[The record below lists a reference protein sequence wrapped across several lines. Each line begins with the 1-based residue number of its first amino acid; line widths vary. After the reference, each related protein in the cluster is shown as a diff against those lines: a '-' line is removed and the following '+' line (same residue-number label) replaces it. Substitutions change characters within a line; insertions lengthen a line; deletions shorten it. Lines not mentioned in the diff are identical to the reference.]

1 MNSNLTTIPNGM
13 YQNLAGTIGGTGTG
27 YGNFAQSFDNW
38 FTGNLDWER
47 QLYLSSLNFAE
58 SQRNRDWQEYM
69 SNTSYQRMVKD
80 MTLAGLNPY
89 LAYNQGGSSTP
100 SGSTAHSS
108 SSSGRSG
115 QGFSSLVSLAGII
128 TSASVAMRKIATA
141 QSLKLSDIALS
152 QRGTLDT
159 YYDAFG
165 ENLGSRYRRYR

>member
-1 MNSNLTTIPNGM
+1 MSVITPSTGLNEALVRTSVGN
-13 YQNLAGTIGGTGTG
+13 GTG
-27 YGNFAQSFDNW
+27 YGNFVQAFDNW

-47 QLYLSSLNFAE
+47 QLYNTSVNVAE
-58 SQRNRDWQEYM
+58 AQKNRDWQEYM

-89 LAYNQGGSSTP
+89 LAYNQGGASTP
-100 SGSTAHSS
+100 SGSTAHSA

-115 QGFSSLVSLAGII
+115 QGFSSLVTLAGVM
-128 TSASVAMRKIATA
+128 ASTAVAMRKIATA
-141 QSLKLSDIALS
+141 QSMKIADYALS

-165 ENLGSRYRRYR
+165 EALGSRYRRYR